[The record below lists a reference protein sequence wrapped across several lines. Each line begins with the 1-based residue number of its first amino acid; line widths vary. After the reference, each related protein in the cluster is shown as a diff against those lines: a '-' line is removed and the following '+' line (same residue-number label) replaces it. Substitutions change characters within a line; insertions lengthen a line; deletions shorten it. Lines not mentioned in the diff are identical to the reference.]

1 MGLHVTSADLHNDL
15 LSMYRGNRLAD
26 AVRIVG
32 GSRWQQSGATSE
44 QSGSHTVRGIRF
56 RGARWLYWDH
66 DPAAHLVNAAH
77 LGKPR
82 AASIWSDSDCPRE
95 SAQESPDASPAK
107 RVRPLDE
114 GAGGR
119 DAAGRHIDGAAW
131 AMLQRI
137 LARLPSPPQL
147 NAPVLQRC
155 CAKW

>member
-1 MGLHVTSADLHNDL
+1 MRCA
-15 LSMYRGNRLAD
+15 LSVA
-26 AVRIVG
+26 VG
-32 GSRWQQSGATSE
+32 GSNLELHQNSQGVILSE
-44 QSGSHTVRGIRF
+44 GYASEVPGGSTGTMIPLHIS
-56 RGARWLYWDH
+56 
-66 DPAAHLVNAAH
+66 VNAAH

-119 DAAGRHIDGAAW
+119 DAAGRHLDGAAW